1 MNDEYIIDLAGICS
15 REELHDRIEE
25 GLPVPA
31 WYGRNLDAL
40 YDVLTEPEYGGE
52 CLIRF
57 TGCDDLGEGMRR
69 YLEAMK
75 QMCGAAEEENPG
87 LTILFEDR

>member
-1 MNDEYIIDLAGICS
+1 MTEFVIDLKDVYS
-15 REELHDRIEE
+15 PDDLHARIAQTI
-25 GLPVPA
+25 PVPEY
-31 WYGRNLDAL
+31 YGKNLDAL

-52 CLIRF
+52 CRIRF